1 MLCLIQQFLALSS
14 NKELNQSMWQLLST
28 GCLDGKK
35 PKSSSQSG
43 IQIGNGAT
51 RPWNGSTWGWMVNY
65 VSLTV
70 EKLWKFV
77 LLTKLG
83 RDSCSVCS
91 PALLEGQLLYRGSD
105 AHLLLVCSTH
115 QLVTQKTKLPSVSQV
130 QFPKQRK
137 QKEKPHVSF

>member
-1 MLCLIQQFLALSS
+1 MQYKYYMNSCFAILSKKHLRS
-14 NKELNQSMWQLLST
+14 NKRRGYMFKTDINIFNSSISSWLNLVMSKL
-28 GCLDGKK
+28 
-35 PKSSSQSG
+35 
-43 IQIGNGAT
+43 
-51 RPWNGSTWGWMVNY
+51 WGWMVNY